1 MITKHLISALLYFL
15 GLIAFAQNT
24 FSGRVIDAS
33 TNSPLAYATI
43 GFTSSSIGTVS
54 NDVGQFKLVYPE
66 SLINDTLR
74 ISYIGYKTL
83 LIVPNNHTQS
93 NLRLTPVTL
102 ELSEVV
108 VRPLAPEDYIK
119 KAVRN
124 FPNAFPR
131 DPFGSQ
137 SYYQEMIKE
146 NNQYISFSECVFK
159 SFYPAYQD
167 TTKSQHQLLLYRK
180 NKNHHQIQFMRD
192 KIEKEKLKEE
202 KKATK
207 KGEEYIDEEKML
219 IENTFGGPANIL
231 SMDLL
236 KYPEPF
242 LDSTQFKKFRY
253 SFGNP
258 EVYQEK
264 QLLTIQF
271 EAKKTVDHMVQ
282 KGIIYLDV
290 KSNAIVMVDY
300 TAEIVIPMIVRPLLF
315 AYGLSADNVMMT
327 KKVRYQPHNNRW
339 YPDYFF
345 LYVYA
350 DLEKRHL
357 FSANEKSNFKLSQQ
371 LKINEIDLNNLS
383 EIPADYRYNLLK
395 KIEEQVHN
403 VSEMK
408 WEYVNVLLK

>member
-1 MITKHLISALLYFL
+1 
-15 GLIAFAQNT
+15 
-24 FSGRVIDAS
+24 
-33 TNSPLAYATI
+33 
-43 GFTSSSIGTVS
+43 
-54 NDVGQFKLVYPE
+54 
-66 SLINDTLR
+66 
-74 ISYIGYKTL
+74 
-83 LIVPNNHTQS
+83 
-93 NLRLTPVTL
+93 
-102 ELSEVV
+102 
-108 VRPLAPEDYIK
+108 
-119 KAVRN
+119 
-124 FPNAFPR
+124 
-131 DPFGSQ
+131 
-137 SYYQEMIKE
+137 
-146 NNQYISFSECVFK
+146 
-159 SFYPAYQD
+159 
-167 TTKSQHQLLLYRK
+167 
-180 NKNHHQIQFMRD
+180 
-192 KIEKEKLKEE
+192 
-202 KKATK
+202 
-207 KGEEYIDEEKML
+207 ML

-339 YPDYFF
+339 YPNYFF

-357 FSANEKSNFKLSQQ
+357 FSANEKSHFKLSQR

-383 EIPADYRYNLLK
+383 EIPADYRYNPLK